1 MSSIKESSLGLNYGW
16 SYGETGWNS
25 GMDENIVLTGF
36 HANKQI
42 KKILSTPPTTGV
54 SSGDAY
60 IVGSSPTGTWI
71 GNYAKVA
78 IYDRGSWLFAT
89 PSTGVS
95 VYNKSNGCWYEYN
108 NGWSLKPEAEES
120 PYIKVKDFDFSTGY
134 TITDSRQLL
143 FYPTNQT
150 YYQWSGAFP
159 KVVPAGSTPATS
171 GGIGAG
177 AWVDRSDDGLRS
189 DIELATNIAAYQVKD
204 THISL
209 NRLKTTGFFTQGIGG
224 DSYTHSAVL
233 SSVSKAGS
241 NPEFISNYF
250 VLYDKDG
257 KAFIRDFNKKCYPE
271 QFGFQAGVD
280 CSYLLHNIRDYA
292 FLNGGGDIGPQIDGT
307 IFTISKTIVLDG
319 GVDMTGN
326 FSLHHLASTEY
337 PNNSFLSLTSR
348 IKDTVPIPTPLT
360 SGQFV
365 IPLPTASTFD
375 VNETVM
381 VLGGQSTYDV
391 NEEIVRYFA
400 KVVDNTG
407 GNLTLSVGCSYSM
420 NGSAP
425 TAGNRILR
433 FDRLNKNTKIGN
445 ITLSREN
452 TATVMNTGITTQY
465 CEGCS
470 IGIITGE
477 TGDYILCEL
486 RESLKPIVSGVSRT
500 KGLYATSSGSSGRL
514 LSGWGCDGAE
524 IGFVSGCTET
534 GAVFIEGRSDVK
546 IGLVHVYS
554 TSSTLNLISAAGE
567 SRLRIDTVRSGSS
580 ANIPHITKSQRS
592 TVYVERVI
600 LENSQKNCKL
610 TGCKSL
616 ELPYVPSV
624 YGDPK
629 EIYFR
634 LDLLAS
640 GTVQY
645 LISSG
650 IISDLQIY
658 TSDLTGI
665 TNVLFGN
672 YSTHYIA
679 NLHTVVPLV
688 AGKWVHIP
696 YFEAFG
702 SDYPYNVDE
711 MRVLRAT
718 TSGATGSSYLLCKM
732 TILTA

>member
-1 MSSIKESSLGLNYGW
+1 MSELQFPKNPIVGQEYDFPPYRYYWDGIKWKTKGIGYNPVNDLR
-16 SYGETGWNS
+16 
-25 GMDENIVLTGF
+25 DEVL
-36 HANKQI
+36 
-42 KKILSTPPTTGV
+42 PTTREV
-54 SSGDAY
+54 LRRSCADAGLDL
-60 IVGSSPTGTWI
+60 VDGSFEEG
-71 GNYAKVA
+71 A
-78 IYDRGSWLFAT
+78 
-89 PSTGVS
+89 S
-95 VYNKSNGCWYEYN
+95 V
-108 NGWSLKPEAEES
+108 SLKTQVIWQKATG
-120 PYIKVKDFDFSTGY
+120 KVFAWFQDAVKTV
-134 TITDSRQLL
+134 
-143 FYPTNQT
+143 
-150 YYQWSGAFP
+150 A
-159 KVVPAGSTPATS
+159 AGSTPATS

-177 AWVDRSDDGLRS
+177 AWVDRTDVTLRS
-189 DIELATNIAAYQVKD
+189 KLLTYSNLLANDVKNYSVSINSID
-204 THISL
+204 TI
-209 NRLKTTGFFTQGIGG
+209 GFYSKGVGS
-224 DSYTHSAVL
+224 DHYTYSSSL
-233 SSVSKAGS
+233 SSPLKSGS
-241 NPEFISNYF
+241 LPEFTSNYF
-250 VLYDKDG
+250 VLYDKVG
-257 KAFIRDFNKKCYPE
+257 KAFVRDFTRNCYPE
-271 QFGFQAGVD
+271 QFGFQTGID
-280 CSYLLHNIRDYA
+280 CSDLLHSIRDYA
-292 FLNGGGDIGPQIDGT
+292 FLNGGGDIGPQKSGT
-307 IFTISKTIVLDG
+307 VFTISKTVTLDG
-319 GVDMTGN
+319 GVDMTGD
-326 FSLHHLASTEY
+326 FCFHHLAATGY
-337 PNNSFLSLTSR
+337 PDNSFLSITSR
-348 IKDTVPIPTPLT
+348 IKDTISIPTPMV
-360 SGQFV
+360 SGQV
-365 IPLPTASTFD
+365 VVPLATAASFNI
-375 VNETVM
+375 NETVM

-400 KVVDNTG
+400 KVVDNSG
-407 GNLTLSVGCSYSM
+407 GNLTLSVGCPYSM

-433 FDRLNKNTKIGN
+433 FDRLNRDTKIGN
-445 ITLSREN
+445 ITLSRKN

-500 KGLYATSSGSSGRL
+500 KGLYAPSSGSSGRI

-524 IGFVSGCTET
+524 VGYVSGCTGT
-534 GAVFIEGRSDVK
+534 GAIFIEGRSDVK

-567 SRLRIDTVRSGSS
+567 SRLRVDTVRSGSS
-580 ANIPHITKSQRS
+580 ANIPHIAKSQGS
-592 TVYVERVI
+592 TVHVERVI

-645 LISSG
+645 LINSG
-650 IISDLQIY
+650 IISDLQVY

-679 NLHTVVPLV
+679 NLHTAVPLV
-688 AGKWVHIP
+688 AGKWVHIH
-696 YFEAFG
+696 YFESFG

-711 MRVLRAT
+711 MKVIRAT

-732 TILTA
+732 TILTAQ